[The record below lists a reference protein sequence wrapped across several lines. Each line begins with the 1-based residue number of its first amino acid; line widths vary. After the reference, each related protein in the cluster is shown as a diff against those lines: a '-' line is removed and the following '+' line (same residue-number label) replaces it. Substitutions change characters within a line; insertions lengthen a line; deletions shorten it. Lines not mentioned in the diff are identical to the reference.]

1 MAGVFTSRPALDL
14 LWGYED
20 TLLQLLVTLLPPG
33 SLADGSKVCDM
44 GLLINIA
51 PDVKLIPTSPV
62 GQCSIAVCVT
72 DEVCM
77 VLLIWL
83 VFIG

>member
-33 SLADGSKVCDM
+33 SLADGSKVC
-44 GLLINIA
+44 
-51 PDVKLIPTSPV
+51 
-62 GQCSIAVCVT
+62 
-72 DEVCM
+72 
-77 VLLIWL
+77 
-83 VFIG
+83 

>member
-33 SLADGSKVCDM
+33 SLADGSKVWDM
-44 GLLINIA
+44 GLDGGWIDWMHFLWRHS
-51 PDVKLIPTSPV
+51 SPLP
-62 GQCSIAVCVT
+62 Q
-72 DEVCM
+72 M
-77 VLLIWL
+77 
-83 VFIG
+83 